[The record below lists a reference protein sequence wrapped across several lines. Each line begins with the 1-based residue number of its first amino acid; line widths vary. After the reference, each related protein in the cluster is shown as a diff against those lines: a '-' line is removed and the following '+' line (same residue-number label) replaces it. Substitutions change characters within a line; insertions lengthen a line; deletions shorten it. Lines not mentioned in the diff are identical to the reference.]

1 MMAKRLEKIIE
12 RKIKYDSEIVEHSC
26 MLLKAKN
33 QNVVLFHK
41 ILESF
46 TMTANHTK
54 LTIPRGSYTIAYYW
68 RDRPYNL
75 YIWSDH
81 KGDYLGSYFN
91 IVKNTYI
98 TDKVVSFE
106 DLIIDI
112 IVLPNGDCFILDEN
126 ELPEPLDQ
134 FEKGF
139 VQQTLNALTDSVDIL
154 LSQLISE
161 TDNVYKHEDLIPWLN
176 IR

>member
-1 MMAKRLEKIIE
+1 MAKRLVKIIE

-26 MLLKAKN
+26 ILLKAKN

-68 RDRPYNL
+68 SDRPYNL
-75 YIWSDH
+75 YIWRDH

-112 IVLPNGDCFILDEN
+112 IVLPNGDFFILDEN

-139 VQQTLNALTDSVDIL
+139 VQQTLNSLTDSLDIL
-154 LSQLISE
+154 LTQLILE
-161 TDNVYKHEDLIPWLN
+161 TENAYKHEDLIPWLN
-176 IR
+176 NR